1 LKGQQSAG
9 MKHPLR
15 RKKHSGP
22 FLHGSLI
29 FWAGLFLGLAFL
41 KVRFTSAFSP
51 LECMQ
56 KDAEH
61 KSFSGIDFSFLIG
74 HIISS
79 LIEKT
84 APPIL
89 I

>member
-1 LKGQQSAG
+1 
-9 MKHPLR
+9 
-15 RKKHSGP
+15 
-22 FLHGSLI
+22 
-29 FWAGLFLGLAFL
+29 
-41 KVRFTSAFSP
+41 
-51 LECMQ
+51 MQ

-84 APPIL
+84 APSIL